1 MIDQHQKNGKSFCV
15 GIFSFFQSKKT
26 EHKRNVDMSDTYD
39 TKNTGNQK
47 DTNDF
52 FQPNGIDTIHIRLE
66 ELRDGLSYKD
76 FGLKVSISES
86 GVRKYFPPYLSMPSI
101 DKAVSIADACGVNLD
116 WLATGKGPKFRD
128 GTNEESEC
136 KCVQKDDFDEE
147 YALIP
152 GYHIQVSAGPG
163 TALNGE
169 TIKRRLAFRRKWL
182 KYRGLD
188 ETRLAVVFAKG
199 DSMEPTI
206 QSGDSILIDT
216 RRTQIEDGSIFVLRL
231 GDDLYAKRLQKNY
244 DGSITIISD
253 NKADYQPQ
261 VVPADQLFNLAVIGK
276 VVWVG
281 HDIH

>member
-1 MIDQHQKNGKSFCV
+1 
-15 GIFSFFQSKKT
+15 
-26 EHKRNVDMSDTYD
+26 MSDTYD

-47 DTNDF
+47 DTCDF

-76 FGLKVSISES
+76 FGLKVGISES

-101 DKAVSIADACGVNLD
+101 DKAVSIANAYSVNLD
-116 WLATGKGPKFRD
+116 WLATGEGPKFKGD
-128 GTNEESEC
+128 SEIEPA
-136 KCVQKDDFDEE
+136 CVRKAEFDEE

-152 GYHIQVSAGPG
+152 GYHVQVSAGPG
-163 TALNGE
+163 AALNGE
-169 TIKRRLAFRRKWL
+169 EIKRHLAFRRKWL
-182 KYRGLD
+182 KFRGLD

-206 QSGDSILIDT
+206 HSGDSILIDT
-216 RRTQIEDGSIFVLRL
+216 RRNQVEDGSIFVLRL

-253 NKADYQPQ
+253 NRTDYQPQ
-261 VVPADQLFNLAVIGK
+261 IVPADQLYNLAVIGK
-276 VVWVG
+276 VIWVG